1 MEYIYGALLLHKLG
15 KSVDEASL
23 KKVVEAAGA
32 TVDETKIKSVVV
44 SLKDV
49 DIDKELESA
58 ILAQAAPAAATEE
71 KKEEK
76 KEEVK
81 PEEAAEGLASLFG

>member
-15 KSVDEASL
+15 KSVDESSL

-32 TVDETKIKSVVV
+32 TIDETKVKSVIV

-58 ILAQAAPAAATEE
+58 TLAQAASATPTEE

-76 KEEVK
+76 KEEVR

>member
-1 MEYIYGALLLHKLG
+1 MEYVYGALLLHKTG
-15 KSVDEASL
+15 QAVTESNL
-23 KKVVEAAGA
+23 KKVIEATGKQA
-32 TVDETKIKSVVV
+32 DEAKVKVLVA

-58 ILAQAAPAAATEE
+58 SLMAAAPAATAKEEVKEE

-76 KEEVK
+76 AS
-81 PEEAAEGLASLFG
+81 EAAEGLASLFG

>member
-23 KKVVEAAGA
+23 KKVVEATGA
-32 TVDETKIKSVVV
+32 AIDETKIKSVVV
-44 SLKDV
+44 SLKNV

-58 ILAQAAPAAATEE
+58 TLMSAAPAAATEE

>member
-15 KSVDEASL
+15 KTVDEKSL
-23 KKVVEAAGA
+23 KKVVEATGA
-32 TVDETKIKSVVV
+32 TVDETKIKTVVV
-44 SLKDV
+44 SLTGV

-58 ILAQAAPAAATEE
+58 TLMAAAPAAAPAEKAEE
-71 KKEEK
+71 VKD
-76 KEEVK
+76 EVK